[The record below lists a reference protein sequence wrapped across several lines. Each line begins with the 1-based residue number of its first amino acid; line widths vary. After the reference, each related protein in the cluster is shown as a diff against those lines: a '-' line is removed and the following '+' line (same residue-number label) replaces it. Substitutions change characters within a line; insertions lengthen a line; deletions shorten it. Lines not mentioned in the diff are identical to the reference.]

1 MYKFIIKMSI
11 SHHVGGGRFGN
22 NLFKYFA
29 TKVIGKYTNKTYR
42 HNYRSC
48 NHFINDSTYKQA
60 YEYCVKNPNSL
71 EGDIFLDGYFQT
83 DFWVVKER
91 EFLNSLMT
99 IENTDKFNDEYCIK
113 DIAEALKNFDKS
125 MFGDNTLTVHIRLDD
140 FFHKNENSEVLDPDF
155 LRDYISNVMT
165 ENNFTKCVFI
175 VDELRK
181 EWEKKYM
188 DKLLSIPN
196 SLKITNDLLT
206 DFCILFYSPNLMV
219 CRSTFAWAASAC
231 SIYNKKIWLPLKQ
244 NTHSHQV
251 FNTLGEN
258 TITFTPSYMTK
269 Y

>member
-1 MYKFIIKMSI
+1 MSI

-29 TKVIGKYTNKTYR
+29 TKIIGKYTNKKYV
-42 HNYRSC
+42 HNRRSW
-48 NHFINDSTYKQA
+48 NHFINDSNYKQA
-60 YEYCVKNPNSL
+60 YDHCVENPNSL

-91 EFLNSLMT
+91 EFLNSIIT
-99 IENTDKFNDEYCIK
+99 VDNDDRFNDEYCIK
-113 DIAEALKNFDKS
+113 DIAEALNKFDKS
-125 MFGDNTLTVHIRLDD
+125 TIDETTLTVHLRLDD
-140 FFHKNENSEVLDPDF
+140 FFHQNNNSEVIDPDY
-155 LRDYISNVMT
+155 LRDYITKVMA
-165 ENNFTKCVFI
+165 ENNFTKCMFV
-175 VDELRK
+175 VDEIRK
-181 EWEKKYM
+181 DWEQKYM

-196 SLKITNDLLT
+196 SFKVTNDLLT

-231 SIYNKKIWLPLKQ
+231 SIYNKKMWLPLKP

-258 TITFTPSYMTK
+258 TTTFIPPYLTS
-269 Y
+269 